1 MSQDN
6 LKEIIREAARVGD
19 ASRLK
24 SILLHERANPC
35 DIDEFGLT
43 PLMYAVWN
51 GHTECVR
58 YLISNHMGVD
68 CKGVK
73 CTSINLVSCKG
84 YSAYH
89 LACMDCPKWS
99 QSDIITLLLIC
110 GIDTSIKDVDGKI
123 GDDYV
128 QNNEEIVETI
138 KKFNNAEHDPPYMR
152 TLQNIWEKL
161 QDQYTFK
168 ANEDISWEV
177 DQSLQNTTK
186 NKFPLPKYLFHKE
199 RVGYL
204 PSGLKIHEHHIEPL
218 AKSGFDLRG
227 QQAIHCIEFSREQA
241 IVNQD
246 RREKLLLKADNSWK
260 PLSVEDVEEIEKRK
274 RAVKNK
280 CKKREPIPDQDD

>member
-19 ASRLK
+19 AARLK
-24 SILLHERANPC
+24 SILLSERANPC

-58 YLISNHMGVD
+58 YLVSNHIGVD
-68 CKGVK
+68 HKGVK

-99 QSDIITLLLIC
+99 QVDIITLLLIC
-110 GIDTSIKDVDGKI
+110 GIDTSIKDTDGKT
-123 GDDYV
+123 GDDYA
-128 QNNEEIVETI
+128 QNNDDALDAIN
-138 KKFNNAEHDPPYMR
+138 KFNNAENDSSYM
-152 TLQNIWEKL
+152 TKLQNIWEKL

-168 ANEDISWEV
+168 TNDDVSWEV
-177 DQSLQNTTK
+177 DPSLETATK
-186 NKFPLPKYLFHKE
+186 GKFPLPKYLFHKE

-204 PSGLKIHEHHIEPL
+204 PSGLKIYEHHIEPL
-218 AKSGFDLRG
+218 AKSGYDLRG
-227 QQAIHCIEFSREQA
+227 QQAIHCIDFSREQA
-241 IVNQD
+241 VVNQE
-246 RREKLLLKADNSWK
+246 RREKLLLAADNTWK
-260 PLSVEDVEEIEKRK
+260 PLSIDDVEEIEKRK
-274 RAVKNK
+274 RVVRNK
-280 CKKREPIPDQDD
+280 CKKREPIPGPDE